1 MNIKSAKERQK
12 AVVLD
17 AMGVLYAVGDD
28 VRDLLCPFIA
38 EKGGSTDTRKIEE
51 LYRITSLGQMASREF
66 WQKVGISP
74 GLEDEY
80 LERFR
85 LIDGLLDFLEE
96 SKQRGQPVFCLSNDV
111 SEWSKKLRQR
121 FSLDKYIA
129 DFIIS
134 GDVGMR
140 KPDPA
145 VYRLLLE
152 RLNRPA
158 ESIVFLDDKV
168 GNLDPA
174 AALGIE
180 TILFRSSLFRPAD
193 LNPVKNT
200 HPVAANFEQ
209 VRQMI
214 GQ

>member
-1 MNIKSAKERQK
+1 MQK
-12 AVVLD
+12 AIVLD
-17 AMGVLYAVGDD
+17 AMGVIYAVGDD
-28 VRDLLCPFIA
+28 VRDLLCPFIV
-38 EKGGSTDTRKIEE
+38 EKGGTQDTRKIEE
-51 LYRITSLGQMASREF
+51 LYRVASLGKMASREF
-66 WQKVGISP
+66 WQKVGLNP

-96 SKQRGQPVFCLSNDV
+96 SEQRKQPVFCLSNDV

-121 FSLDKYIA
+121 FNLEKYIS

-134 GDVGMR
+134 GDVRLR

-145 VYRLLLE
+145 IYRLLLE
-152 RLNRPA
+152 RLDRPA
-158 ESIVFLDDKV
+158 ESLIFLDDKV
-168 GNLDPA
+168 GNLNPA

-180 TILFRSSLFRPAD
+180 TILFRSNLFRPAD

-200 HPVAANFEQ
+200 HRVAANFEQ
-209 VRQMI
+209 VRQLI
-214 GQ
+214 S